1 MNKELIKKDFY
12 EAVNGSWLSTHK
24 IPNDRVGWGSFY
36 EIDEK
41 LTKLKSKL
49 INDWK
54 ENPNLI
60 KDQPILVEMV
70 SYYKLLS
77 DWESRKKNG
86 MKPLKPLL
94 KKISSLKKWEDL
106 EKNYREFTYLGLMMP
121 LGFSVSP
128 DFKDSEKQI
137 VWLED
142 AQIILPEK
150 GYYDDKEKSEA
161 LLNTYATMVEKL
173 LRKLRINKDKIKK
186 LIDETFEFD
195 RLCVE
200 FALSAEEGAEFT
212 KLYNM
217 ITTEEAQKSINVLNI
232 NKILQALVGQEV
244 FDFSAVSPKFV
255 SGLNKLYNE
264 NTFNLYRSA
273 LFVNAVVKFAPFL
286 DDDARKI
293 SSIYRMAISGITKF
307 KDKKKVAIDT
317 AIETFSIPFG
327 LYYGEI
333 YFGKEAKEDV
343 EHMIKSMIAIYK
355 KRLENNS
362 WLSKETKEKAIVK
375 LNKMELHVG
384 YPEKIQTYYRD
395 MRVKEYEGYNDL
407 LLNTFDFISL
417 AKEYDFKKYLKPVDR
432 KLWSMSPAVVNAYF
446 SPNNNHIVFPAAI
459 LNKPFYGSK
468 NSSVNYGGIGTVI
481 AHEISHAFD
490 NNGANFDENG
500 NMINWWT
507 EEDKK
512 NFENKAKDM
521 IALFNG
527 KTIEA
532 GKCNGKLT
540 VSENIADAGGVS
552 CAYEAASLE
561 KDFDPKKFYENFAT
575 IWRTKYRPQF
585 AQMLLNIDVHAP
597 VKLRANI
604 QIQNSDGFYKAYD
617 ISPEDP
623 MYLAPEKRVK
633 IW

>member
-12 EAVNGSWLSTHK
+12 EAVNGTWLSSHK

-36 EIDEK
+36 EIDEN
-41 LTKLKSKL
+41 LTKLKTKL
-49 INDWK
+49 INEWK
-54 ENPNLI
+54 TDPSLI
-60 KDQPILVEMV
+60 ASNPILSEMV

-77 DWESRKKNG
+77 DWDSRRKNG

-94 KKISSLKKWEDL
+94 KKITSLKKWKDV
-106 EKNYREFTYLGLMMP
+106 EKNYREFSYLGLMMP
-121 LGFSVSP
+121 LGFSVSS

-137 VWLED
+137 LWLND

-150 GYYDDKEKSEA
+150 GYYANKEKSTA
-161 LLNTYATMVEKL
+161 LLNVYADMAEKL
-173 LRKLRINKDKIKK
+173 LRKLRLSKDKIKK
-186 LIDETFEFD
+186 LIDEALEFD
-195 RLCVE
+195 KLSVE
-200 FALSAEEGAEFT
+200 FALGAEESAEYT
-212 KLYNM
+212 KLYN
-217 ITTEEAQKSINVLNI
+217 ITKVEDAQKNLEVLNI
-232 NKILQALVGQEV
+232 AKILKELVGQKV
-244 FDFSAVSPKFV
+244 KDFSAVYPKFV
-255 SGLNKLYNE
+255 NSLNTLYNE
-264 NTFNLYRSA
+264 NTFSLYRSA
-273 LFVNAVVKFAPFL
+273 LFVDTVIKFAPYL

-293 SSIYRMAISGITKF
+293 SSLYRMAISGITKF

-327 LYYGEI
+327 LYYGET
-333 YFGKEAKEDV
+333 YFGKEAKQDV

-355 KRLENNS
+355 KRLEANT
-362 WLSKETKEKAIVK
+362 WLSEETKKKAIVK

-384 YPEKIQTYYRD
+384 YPEKIQSYYYD
-395 MRVKEYEGYNDL
+395 LHVKEYDGYNDL
-407 LLNTFDFISL
+407 LLNTFDFIS
-417 AKEYDFKKYLKPVDR
+417 AVKEYNFKKYMQPIDR
-432 KLWSMSPAVVNAYF
+432 KLWSMSPATVNAYF

-468 NSSVNYGGIGTVI
+468 NSSVNYGGIGAVI

-500 NMINWWT
+500 NMVNWWT
-507 EEDKK
+507 DEDKK

-521 IALFNG
+521 INLFDG
-527 KTIEA
+527 KEIEF

-561 KDFDPKKFYENFAT
+561 KDFNPKKFYENFAT
-575 IWRTKYRPQF
+575 IWRAKYREQY
-585 AQMLLNIDVHAP
+585 AQMLLNVDVHAP

-604 QIQNSDGFYKAYD
+604 QIQNSDGFYKAYN
-617 ISPEDP
+617 IKPEDP